1 MKSKMQNCVTLSVT
15 EAELVSATTCAQD
28 MLFVM
33 RVLESIGLKVK
44 KPMILQVDNKGAKDL
59 AHNWSIGGRTR
70 HVDVREYFLRDL
82 KEDGV
87 ILVEWIPSS
96 ENSSDLFTKNL
107 SGPTFEKHATVYCG
121 IDEYMQYVEQQ
132 GGESGEGVRNKV
144 CFKTHQNPE
153 AHENPEVG
161 VKTTPKWTAGV
172 VKNVK
177 DSKSEDKNKLKNVED
192 CKSEDKCKCKGSL
205 NAR

>member
-1 MKSKMQNCVTLSVT
+1 M
-15 EAELVSATTCAQD
+15 
-28 MLFVM
+28 
-33 RVLESIGLKVK
+33 
-44 KPMILQVDNKGAKDL
+44 
-59 AHNWSIGGRTR
+59 
-70 HVDVREYFLRDL
+70 
-82 KEDGV
+82 
-87 ILVEWIPSS
+87 
-96 ENSSDLFTKNL
+96 
-107 SGPTFEKHATVYCG
+107 
-121 IDEYMQYVEQQ
+121 
-132 GGESGEGVRNKV
+132 

-192 CKSEDKCKCKGSL
+192 CKSEDKCKYKGSL